1 MDLIRKTNFQTQNY
15 KVTDKIYW
23 HYDTLNEI
31 LLQLYIVGLSSEKN
45 NTNVSPYD
53 VSGKKKK
60 KYAYVDLIQSNLI
73 IIRCV

>member
-15 KVTDKIYW
+15 KVTEKIYW
-23 HYDTLNEI
+23 HYETLNEI

-53 VSGKKKK
+53 VSEKKKK
-60 KYAYVDLIQSNLI
+60 KCICWFNTIQFNYN
-73 IIRCV
+73 

>member
-45 NTNVSPYD
+45 NTNVSPSWQHPILD
-53 VSGKKKK
+53 HVRGHILS
-60 KYAYVDLIQSNLI
+60 DQSVTGLQNL
-73 IIRCV
+73 

>member
-15 KVTDKIYW
+15 KATDKIYW

>member
-53 VSGKKKK
+53 VSEKKIK